1 MSVQS
6 CDKTGTGLLM
16 ESKKW
21 KKEEQ
26 DEEEQEIKMERA
38 KVLSIQWEHLAK
50 LVFKWL
56 SWKKIESVSRK
67 T

>member
-6 CDKTGTGLLM
+6 CDKTGTGPLM

-21 KKEEQ
+21 KK
-26 DEEEQEIKMERA
+26 EEQEIKMERA

-56 SWKKIESVSRK
+56 SWNKKK
-67 T
+67 NWKC